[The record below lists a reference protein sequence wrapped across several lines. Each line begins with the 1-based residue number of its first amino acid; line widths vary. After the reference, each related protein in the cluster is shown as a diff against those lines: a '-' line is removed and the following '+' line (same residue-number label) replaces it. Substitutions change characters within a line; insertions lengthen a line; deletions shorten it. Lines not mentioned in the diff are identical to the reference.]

1 MTFGLHTLARRW
13 PCRAMV
19 LALVA
24 AGSAWGQMPLP
35 GPPTP
40 GVTQAGKSPPGPA
53 PDVTAEVSPTVRGQT
68 LVVVNK
74 LGLTVGFYDP
84 VSGEQQAVFSLPP
97 RPHEILVAADRRTAY
112 VSIYGDGIYAAN
124 PHPGHQVAVVD
135 LAGRRPT
142 GFLSTGDVPAP
153 HGMALAPDGALWV
166 SSDMGQAVLV
176 LDPRTGARLAVV
188 PTGTTGSHWLA
199 MTPDGRK
206 VYASNRAGAGIPVID
221 AVARKPMLS
230 VVVPHA
236 VTGLSVSPDGARLYA
251 ADDQDAA
258 LLVIDT
264 ATDKLIDTVPLAGL
278 PRVSAD
284 VDRERRVRVTP
295 DSRYVFVSDSLS
307 GVVIAAEA
315 ADLRRQR
322 LLVVEKAPMGFAF
335 SADSRTAWVANHD
348 AGSVTIVDVA
358 SLRALRDFRTG
369 EGPETMELVGP

>member
-1 MTFGLHTLARRW
+1 MTSQQHDAPRPW
-13 PCRAMV
+13 PYRV
-19 LALVA
+19 GILALVA
-24 AGSAWGQMPLP
+24 AGPAWGQMPLP
-35 GPPTP
+35 GPPSP
-40 GVTQAGKSPPGPA
+40 GITQAGRSPPGPA
-53 PDVTAEVSPTVRGQT
+53 PDVTAEVSPAVHGQT

-74 LGLTVGFYDP
+74 LALTIGFYEP
-84 VSGEQQAVFSLPP
+84 VTGEQQVLFSLPP
-97 RPHEILVAADRRTAY
+97 RPHEIAVSADRRTAY

-124 PHPGHQVAVVD
+124 PHPGHQVAVID

-142 GFLSTGDVPAP
+142 GFLSTSDVPAP

-176 LDPRTGARLAVV
+176 LDPHTGERLAVV

-221 AVARKPMLS
+221 AVARKLLDP
-230 VVVPHA
+230 VAVPHA
-236 VTGLSVSPDGARLYA
+236 VTGLSVSPDGSRLYA

-264 ATDKLIDTVPLAGL
+264 ALDKLIDTVPLVGL

-295 DSRYVFVSDSLS
+295 DGKWVFVSDSLS
-307 GVVIAAEA
+307 RVVIAAEV
-315 ADLRRQR
+315 ADLHRQR
-322 LLVVEKAPMGFAF
+322 LLVVEKGPMGFAF
-335 SADSRTAWVANHD
+335 SAGSRTAWVANHD

-358 SLRALRDFRTG
+358 GLRALRDFRTG

>member
-1 MTFGLHTLARRW
+1 MMSRQHGAPRPW
-13 PCRAMV
+13 PYRVAI
-19 LALVA
+19 LALVT
-24 AGSAWGQMPLP
+24 AGPAWGQMPLP

-40 GVTQAGKSPPGPA
+40 GITQAGRSPPGPA
-53 PDVTAEVSPTVRGQT
+53 PDVTAEVSPAVRGQT

-74 LGLTVGFYDP
+74 LGLTIGFYDP
-84 VSGEQQAVFSLPP
+84 VTGEQQALFSLPP
-97 RPHEILVAADRRTAY
+97 RPHEIAVSADRRTAY
-112 VSIYGDGIYAAN
+112 VSIYGDGIYAAD
-124 PHPGHQVAVVD
+124 PHPGHQVAVID
-135 LAGRRPT
+135 LAGRHPT

-153 HGMALAPDGALWV
+153 HGMALAPDGALWL

-176 LDPRTGARLAVV
+176 LDPRTGERLAVV

-199 MTPDGRK
+199 MTADGRK

-221 AVARKPMLS
+221 AAARKPLPS
-230 VVVPHA
+230 VAVPHA
-236 VTGLSVSPDGARLYA
+236 ITGLSVSPDGTRLYA
-251 ADDQDAA
+251 ADDQAAA

-295 DSRYVFVSDSLS
+295 DGRYVFVSDSLS

-315 ADLRRQR
+315 ADPRHQR
-322 LLVVEKAPMGFAF
+322 LLVVEKGPMGFAF

-348 AGSVTIVDVA
+348 AGSVTIIDIA

>member
-1 MTFGLHTLARRW
+1 MTFQQHIPTRCW
-13 PCRAMV
+13 PCRALV
-19 LALVA
+19 LALLA
-24 AGSAWGQMPLP
+24 AGPAWGQMPLP

-40 GVTQAGKSPPGPA
+40 GITQAAKSPPGPA
-53 PDVTAEVSPTVRGQT
+53 PDVTAEVSPAVRGQT

-74 LGLTVGFYDP
+74 LALTVGFYDP
-84 VSGEQQAVFSLPP
+84 ITGEQQALFSLPP
-97 RPHEILVAADRRTAY
+97 RPHEIAISTDRRTAY

-176 LDPRTGARLAVV
+176 MDPRTGERLAVV

-221 AVARKPMLS
+221 VTTRKPLGR
-230 VVVPHA
+230 VAVPHA
-236 VTGLSVSPDGARLYA
+236 VTGLSVSPDGSRLYA

-295 DSRYVFVSDSLS
+295 DGRNVFVSDSLS
-307 GVVIAAEA
+307 GVVIAAET

-322 LLVVEKAPMGFAF
+322 LLVVEKGPMGFAF
-335 SADSRTAWVANHD
+335 SSDSRTAWVANHD